1 MESKSMF
8 SDFFFISIYRYV
20 LAELIETERLYVED
34 LGLIVQ
40 VCL

>member
-8 SDFFFISIYRYV
+8 SGFFISIFRYV
-20 LAELIETERLYVED
+20 LSELIETERLYVED